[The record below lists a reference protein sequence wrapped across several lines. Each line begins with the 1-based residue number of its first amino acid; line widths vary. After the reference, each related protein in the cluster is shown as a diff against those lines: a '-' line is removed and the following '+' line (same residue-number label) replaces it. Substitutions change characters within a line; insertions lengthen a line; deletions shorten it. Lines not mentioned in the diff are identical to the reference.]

1 MSDRR
6 RNFCCLGTVGVLM
19 VLCVAGC
26 HRDMRDQPRYEAQ
39 EESAFFANGQ
49 SDRPLIAGTV
59 ARGQLDADDE
69 VHTGKVD
76 GRFSKQIPIPVDR
89 ALLERGHERF
99 NIYCAPCHD
108 RTGKGDGIIVQ
119 RGFRLP
125 PTFHQDRLRQAPD
138 GHYFDVMTNGFG
150 VMPRYAVQL
159 TPQDRWAIVAYIRA
173 LQLSRNSPLKEVPA
187 EIREQLIKERP

>member
-6 RNFCCLGTVGVLM
+6 RHFCCLGTVGVLL
-19 VLCVAGC
+19 VLFIAGC

-119 RGFRLP
+119 RGFRRP

-138 GHYFDVMTNGFG
+138 GHYFDVMTKGFG

-173 LQLSRNSPLKEVPA
+173 LQLSRNSPLTEVPA